1 MEVGLQLSLKCL
13 IPLPDGRCLLLGRA
27 SAPAAVGAE
36 LALMEG
42 DTACP
47 IAHGAF
53 YPLPAQHGTEGSG
66 AAPAHGFSLIADRVP
81 KSPRLVLRAGGG
93 SASAESVE
101 HIFETAEAAG
111 TSGLA
116 KLLADQPPALGFA
129 LLRDAGTHAALASL
143 MTLGGA
149 PLGAFAEWMARL
161 HPVRGRTVEN
171 LPGVEEAE
179 ALHSLGGDIL
189 VVVRG
194 GAAFPPEAR
203 LELALV
209 GLLPGA
215 GPLASRAV
223 ALPLFDGH
231 AAALPQALVLHGR
244 IDPAW
249 LDRLSALEVVL
260 QLRMGA
266 EEVHL
271 LRCRP
276 RAATVPDLLD
286 AVCRTTL
293 LAEAGEAG
301 STEALG
307 LLRLLTAR
315 REAAFE
321 PMLASLAAQCPQ
333 DADAGGQLPRIGLIL
348 GADDPVATRLLQ
360 VTAPEFEGRCDQLL
374 ILGDAAE
381 EVAQAFLRRGRLP
394 VLVGPAAVAAL
405 RQAGGVAAVLVVE
418 APRFAEA
425 VARGRPAEAFSRPLG
440 AADLARL
447 LALHG
452 AAGCE
457 PGLEDSLV
465 RLLRLERHRPGEAA
479 FLPVPRG
486 WSSPHAAELVNAH
499 LARLWTAGLKTQGLR
514 TEGLAAHV

>member
-1 MEVGLQLSLKCL
+1 M
-13 IPLPDGRCLLLGRA
+13 D
-27 SAPAAVGAE
+27 
-36 LALMEG
+36 G

-53 YPLPAQHGTEGSG
+53 YPLPARDKAKDAGGV
-66 AAPAHGFSLIADRVP
+66 PAHGFSLIADHMP
-81 KSPRLVLRAGGG
+81 AAPRLVLRAGGETTG
-93 SASAESVE
+93 GQTVE
-101 HIFETAEAAG
+101 HIFGTAEA
-111 TSGLA
+111 TSGLELGA
-116 KLLADQPPALGFA
+116 LLAGQPPSLGFA
-129 LLRDAGTHAALASL
+129 LLRDAATHAALASL
-143 MTLGGA
+143 MTQGDA
-149 PLGAFAEWMARL
+149 PFGAFADWMARL

-179 ALHSLGGDIL
+179 TLHSLGGDIL

-194 GAAFPPEAR
+194 GAGFPPEAR
-203 LELALV
+203 LELAVV

-215 GPLASRAV
+215 GPTASRAV

-249 LDRLSALEVVL
+249 LDRLSRLEIVL
-260 QLRMGA
+260 QLRIGA
-266 EEVHL
+266 EEVHV

-286 AVCRTTL
+286 AVCRTSL

-301 STEALG
+301 GTAALG
-307 LLRLLTAR
+307 LLRLLVAR
-315 REAAFE
+315 REAAFG
-321 PMLASLAAQCPQ
+321 PMLASLAAQRPR
-333 DADAGGQLPRIGLIL
+333 DVEAGGQLPRIGVIL
-348 GADDPVATRLLQ
+348 GADDPISARLFQ
-360 VTAPEFEGRCDQLL
+360 VTALEFEGRCDRLL

-381 EVAQAFLRRGRLP
+381 EVAEAFLRRGRLP
-394 VLVGPAAVAAL
+394 VLVGPAALAAL

-440 AADLARL
+440 APDLARL

-457 PGLEDSLV
+457 PALEDSLV

-499 LARLWTAGLKTQGLR
+499 LARLWTAGLKTQGLK